1 MVTQSEAVTLTTRKK
16 KKASKYKSIIN
27 KQIIPQEVESCHGHL
42 LICPDYHGRSNL
54 LLLLL
59 LRCPLSGGLTG
70 WPMWPFFPSLFVALQ
85 ADFNVFLFCITTIAV
100 TDSPSLELSHALPD
114 SPVALRLSPNKP
126 PSSFSLDSDV
136 AAKPNKLAPT
146 VEECCIIVACCVL
159 NEWKENHP
167 MAYREEEKEKEEG
180 KKKRES
186 QRGDFW
192 TSRGPGARARYWWMT
207 SESSGCPR
215 VTLSKVFA
223 LQLWTPQQQH
233 THTHTDQ

>member
-1 MVTQSEAVTLTTRKK
+1 VGSATNRQDTNDELPVLIKRKEIFQQQQKGKKKSFRLVVTQSEAVTLTTRKK
-16 KKASKYKSIIN
+16 KKSPEIYKSIIN

-59 LRCPLSGGLTG
+59 LGCPPLWRSHGLTNVTILCV
-70 WPMWPFFPSLFVALQ
+70 SLCRPP
-85 ADFNVFLFCITTIAV
+85 DFNVFLFCITTIAV

-159 NEWKENHP
+159 NE
-167 MAYREEEKEKEEG
+167 
-180 KKKRES
+180 
-186 QRGDFW
+186 
-192 TSRGPGARARYWWMT
+192 
-207 SESSGCPR
+207 
-215 VTLSKVFA
+215 
-223 LQLWTPQQQH
+223 
-233 THTHTDQ
+233 